1 MATTDELERRIAALE
16 ARFPKSMAGP
26 IANSLNVAQIGYSP
40 SAASS
45 MFLNMIGNVAGV
57 APRLSVTDASKV
69 VRAEIGNLAANGS
82 SPAQFGFRA
91 NDASGSP
98 IFDSLGL
105 IAAATVLVNHVNTSG
120 ANLSGGAT
128 PGDYL
133 IDSTTFTLTRQ
144 LNVLLLAIVNGNI
157 TSTANPF
164 TFGPSVF
171 MQVTGQTATYKSAV
185 PTVSG
190 AGQTL
195 NVNQDGCAICHQVLN
210 LPAATY
216 TLNGY
221 WHNFNNNGVTTL
233 NWDNIVLFALQLG
246 S

>member
-1 MATTDELERRIAALE
+1 MATTDELEQRIAALE

-45 MFLNMIGNVAGV
+45 MFLNMIGNQAGV

-91 NDASGSP
+91 SDASGNP

-105 IAAATVLVNHVNTSG
+105 IAVMTSLG
-120 ANLSGGAT
+120 QAHIGG
-128 PGDYL
+128 G
-133 IDSTTFTLTRQ
+133 TLT
-144 LNVLLLAIVNGNI
+144 I
-157 TSTANPF
+157 TST
-164 TFGPSVF
+164 T
-171 MQVTGQTATYKSAV
+171 
-185 PTVSG
+185 PTVLTASPVSFNLARTGRILVFSVVSAWITAGGNYGINTLFLDSVDQVFTAGLTNAMYCPEFAGGGTG
-190 AGQTL
+190 ALTVSSVWCQSVAAGSHTF
-195 NVNQDGCAICHQVLN
+195 DIRGAINTGPGTMTIYDFGLYVF
-210 LPAATY
+210 
-216 TLNGY
+216 G
-221 WHNFNNNGVTTL
+221 
-233 NWDNIVLFALQLG
+233 LG

>member
-1 MATTDELERRIAALE
+1 MASMDELERRIAALE

-26 IANSLNVAQIGYSP
+26 VANSLNVAQIGYSP
-40 SAASS
+40 AAASS
-45 MFLNMIGNVAGV
+45 MFLNMIGNQAGV
-57 APRLSVTDASKV
+57 APRLSVTDPNKV

-91 NDASGSP
+91 NNASGSP

-105 IAAATVLVNHVNTSG
+105 IAAASVLVNHVNAAG
-120 ANLSGGAT
+120 GNLLGGAT

-144 LNVLLLAIVNGNI
+144 LNVLLLAIVNAQI

-164 TFGPSVF
+164 HFGPSVF
-171 MQVTGQTATYKSAV
+171 LQVTGQAATYMSAV

-190 AGQTL
+190 AGATL
-195 NVNQDGCAICHQVLN
+195 VPTFEGCAICHQVLN

-221 WHNFNNNGVTTL
+221 WHNFNSTGATQL